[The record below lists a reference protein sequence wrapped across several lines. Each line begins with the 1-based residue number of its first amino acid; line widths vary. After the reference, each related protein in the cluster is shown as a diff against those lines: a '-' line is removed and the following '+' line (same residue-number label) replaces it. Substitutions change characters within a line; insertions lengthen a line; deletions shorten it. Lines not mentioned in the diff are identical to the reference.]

1 MADKADQCKSHV
13 KFHLELLKKENED
26 KKLLSKCVQE
36 LKMKRVEF
44 DLLREVDILRRD
56 KSLHVEKKAGGS
68 DKLTQLL

>member
-1 MADKADQCKSHV
+1 M
-13 KFHLELLKKENED
+13 LKKENED

-68 DKLTQLL
+68 GMRSDDCWASPPRYKA